1 MTSAPFRRALEA
13 TGYLTA
19 IGGRAPGLM
28 MPDDEGSAKLKAVF
42 ADERVG
48 LQADAV
54 FAAQAMP
61 TSIFKD
67 AGTSQP
73 STENIKHWHEA
84 AWNLAVAPLL
94 WIVTPTDIRLYDCYR
109 SPEASAGMWTAT
121 PLDRFVLASA
131 ERLRTLD
138 GMCGRL
144 ATETGA
150 FWSSAIGAKINRRH
164 RVDRDLLAEISA
176 LEDLLSELP
185 PTSHRTDAA
194 SLAAR
199 AKARDL
205 AQRFIGRCIFTWY
218 LLDRGIAQQFLPET
232 LPHNLGEMFATRAN
246 AFALFDW
253 LRSTFNGDL
262 FPMDDPGAER
272 DYLTDDHLELIRDFI
287 DGRSLVPERH
297 GQGRLFRFRFDAIP
311 VDLISSI
318 YQQFARSAAAEEATS
333 QGLHYT
339 PIELVHL
346 ALDPVF
352 EGLGPDARVID
363 PACGSGAFLV
373 EAFRRL
379 VWRATQGGPAK
390 RSLVRKVL
398 YSQLFGID
406 INRSALG
413 IAAFSLYLA
422 ALELDEEPIDD
433 ICDLKFDHLI
443 NTTLFEADTVA
454 NELPETLTAAPFEA
468 VVGNPPWTFVSKG
481 NRRQRRRDDGGE
493 GLRPRRSPDQAF
505 LATAADLAGQGGRV
519 GMVMK
524 ATPFFSKDA
533 HALESRAAILK
544 RLAPTA
550 LINLSYLRKE
560 ELFPGASGPALLF
573 FARCALGTSRERLLV
588 GSVPWSPDFRRT
600 GVFHIGPGEIR
611 SVPLDTVLTTPPFL
625 KAAAFGTV
633 RDGWLIE
640 ELEKSFPTLNEVLD
654 AFGRNRREHR
664 GQGYQ
669 VRGDANKPPESYGRL
684 KVVTPKTFTPFRL
697 KEEALQDFAHATL
710 HRPRRESIFRG
721 PLLLCPKVGYSS
733 GAERGR
739 YSGAVHQGDLLYSE
753 SLYGVSCLGADPI
766 LPYVLSGIL
775 NSSLTAFQFALGG
788 PTWGLERPTVE
799 PHDLLSLRL
808 PDLRRCEPD
817 LVKAVMKA
825 ESRAVAHPDNA
836 ETLDQLDQAVFDL
849 YGLEPEERI
858 LVGESVSRAR
868 YLAFENRAERSAM
881 VRGPSA
887 EHLQVYAKQVG
898 RTVDAHLRARGERH
912 LEARV
917 YTRRGLERDFSDGVP
932 GVTAVRFLMAPGAP
946 PTDPVVREGDPMD
959 LAKLADMLRGQ
970 PASEVPPYLNER
982 RVLRIYGSE
991 DLFVLK
997 PTEIR
1002 YWTATAGLND
1012 ADVILADHWIQMRNV
1027 ASFD

>member
-13 TGYLTA
+13 TGYLKET
-19 IGGRAPGLM
+19 GGPAPGLM
-28 MPDDEGSAKLKAVF
+28 VAGDAAAAKLKAVF

-54 FAAQAMP
+54 FAAQATP

-67 AGTSQP
+67 AGASKP
-73 STENIKHWHEA
+73 SIKDLRNWHEA

-109 SPEASAGMWTAT
+109 SPEAGAGKRTSA
-121 PLDRFVLASA
+121 PLGRFVLDSD
-131 ERLRTLD
+131 ERMRALN

-150 FWSSAIGAKINRRH
+150 FWSSAVGARINRRH

-185 PTSHRTDAA
+185 PSNQTTNAS
-194 SLAAR
+194 SLATR

-218 LLDRGIAQQFLPET
+218 LLDRGIAQKFLPVT
-232 LPHNLGEMFATRAN
+232 LPHNLSEMFATRAN

-272 DYLTDDHLELIRDFI
+272 DCLTDEHLALICDFI
-287 DGRSLVPERH
+287 DGRSLVAERR

-311 VDLISSI
+311 VDLISAI
-318 YQQFARSAAAEEATS
+318 YQQFARSAAADEATS

-352 EGLGPDARVID
+352 EGLSSDARVID

-379 VWRATQGGPAK
+379 VWRATQGGPAN
-390 RSLVRKVL
+390 RTLVRKVL

-433 ICDLKFDHLI
+433 VHDLKFDHLI
-443 NTTLFEADTVA
+443 NTTLFEADTIA
-454 NELPETLTAAPFEA
+454 DELPETLTATTFEA

-481 NRRQRRRDDGGE
+481 NAKQKRRKEDGE
-493 GLRPRRSPDQAF
+493 ALRPRRSPDQAF
-505 LATAADLAGQGGRV
+505 LTIATDLAGQSGRV

-533 HALESRAAILK
+533 HAVESRAAILK

-573 FARCALGTSRERLLV
+573 FARCALVTSPDRLLV
-588 GSVPWSPDFRRT
+588 GSVPWTPDYKRT

-611 SVPLDTVLTTPPFL
+611 SVPLEKVLASPPFL
-625 KAAAFGTV
+625 KATAFGTV

-640 ELEKSFPTLNEVLD
+640 KLEKSFPKLDDVLEG
-654 AFGRNRREHR
+654 FGRNRREHR

-669 VRGDANKPPESYGRL
+669 VRGDTNAPPESYRRL
-684 KVVTPKTFTPFRL
+684 KVVTPGAFTPFRL
-697 KEEALQDFAHATL
+697 NEGALQDFAHTTL

-721 PLLLCPKVGYSS
+721 PLLLCSKAGNAS

-739 YSGAVHQGDLLYSE
+739 YSAAIHEESVLYTE
-753 SLYGVSCLGADPI
+753 NFYGVSFLGAEPDVQ
-766 LPYVLSGIL
+766 YVLSGVL

-788 PTWGLERPTVE
+788 PTWGLERPTVK
-799 PHDLLSLRL
+799 PHDLLSLRV
-808 PDLRRCEPD
+808 PDLARCKSD
-817 LVKAVMKA
+817 IVKAVVTA
-825 ESRAVAHPDNA
+825 ESRALAHPDDA
-836 ETLDQLDQAVFDL
+836 ESLDQLDKAVFDL
-849 YGLEPEERI
+849 YGLEQDERI
-858 LVGESVSRAR
+858 LVGDSVSRAR
-868 YLAFENRAERSAM
+868 YLIFENRAERSAM
-881 VRGPSA
+881 VQGPLA
-887 EHLQVYAKQVG
+887 AHLQVYAKQVG
-898 RTVDAHLRARGERH
+898 RTVDAYLRARGERH

-917 YTRRGLERDFSDGVP
+917 YTARVLESDFSAGVP

-959 LAKLADMLRGQ
+959 LANLANMLRGQ
-970 PASEVPPYLNER
+970 LDGEVPPYLNER
-982 RVLRIYGSE
+982 RVLRIYGSG

-997 PTEIR
+997 PTEVR

-1012 ADVILADHWIQMRNV
+1012 ADVILADHWIHTPDV
-1027 ASFD
+1027 ASFA